1 MNLEN
6 LFDKLSSNP
15 LLIVAA
21 IIISLLPLLKF
32 LKESFIDLELSRFK
46 RIINTKDY
54 ENSLSEDLKSNLL
67 DARDRAVFKRIYG
80 LNINKK
86 YRDIILKITSQP
98 NINIDCEDIRRS
110 SDYIDFDSNYMVV
123 EYKPW
128 IHTFKTINYY
138 LGLFY
143 FISGSLILIMVLASN
158 LDISLI
164 SGITRILLVL
174 DDSFYICVGAA
185 YIFISY
191 DQIKNGVHRK
201 SVIRILAQA
210 DQLPQYIK
218 IDENWRGK
226 AFLNKI
232 NFRTKSFIE
241 RDFDTWE

>member
-1 MNLEN
+1 MNLAD
-6 LFDKLSSNP
+6 LIDKLPLNP

-21 IIISLLPLLKF
+21 TIISLLPLLRF

-46 RIINTKDY
+46 KIINTKDY

-143 FISGSLILIMVLASN
+143 FISGSVILIMVLASN
-158 LDISLI
+158 LDILLI
-164 SGITRILLVL
+164 SVITKILLVL
-174 DDSFYICVGAA
+174 DDSFYICVGVA

-218 IDENWRGK
+218 VNEDWWFK
-226 AFLNKI
+226 
-232 NFRTKSFIE
+232 RTLHRVGIRPKSFSE